1 MKTRRT
7 FTVLALLLVAPLVFA
22 TVALAQDKTF
32 TVGVPLPL
40 TGAEAKFGEM
50 EKQAYEMA
58 IAEVNTKGGVKG
70 MKLALDIQ
78 DSGGKPETASA
89 MDRAAISPCPR
100 ESPPPRSAAGR
111 SSSRGRSG

>member
-1 MKTRRT
+1 MTIRRMSSMIA
-7 FTVLALLLVAPLVFA
+7 VAALAAFSASP
-22 TVALAQDKTF
+22 ALAQGKTF

-58 IAEVNTKGGVKG
+58 VDEINAKGGVKG

-78 DSGGKPETASA
+78 DSGGKPETAT
-89 MDRAAISPCPR
+89 AIV
-100 ESPPPRSAAGR
+100 
-111 SSSRGRSG
+111 